1 MASGAFFFTD
11 AMPFFIDALLE
22 YISLLP
28 IICLLAAVR
37 TKYGSPFLDV
47 FCSKRVSFV
56 QLVQTDLI
64 PFFAAALVLYVW
76 LVRIICPL
84 AALRLNMNFPLWPFF
99 NSNFPGMI
107 APFLRGFR

>member
-11 AMPFFIDALLE
+11 AMPFRIDALLE

-47 FCSKRVSFV
+47 FCS
-56 QLVQTDLI
+56 
-64 PFFAAALVLYVW
+64 FF
-76 LVRIICPL
+76 
-84 AALRLNMNFPLWPFF
+84 
-99 NSNFPGMI
+99 
-107 APFLRGFR
+107 